1 MSGNP
6 ANSQGGG
13 SLQSSNLILI
23 RHGATAANVCRPH
36 VLQGLRPDSELIDQG
51 REQARMAG
59 LALRNLPVTA
69 IYATPLKRTLETAR
83 LIAQPS
89 GLAVAIE
96 EALVECDVGDWTGL
110 SWPEIERRWPTE
122 HRAFHED
129 AERHG
134 YPGGENLAQV
144 RDRALPAI
152 ERLAARHAG
161 QTFVVVS
168 HGVVN
173 RVLLAHWIGIPL
185 RYARQIPQDNA
196 ALTTIEF
203 RTDRAYVRTVNCVGS
218 LMGPLSR
225 AA

>member
-1 MSGNP
+1 M
-6 ANSQGGG
+6 
-13 SLQSSNLILI
+13 QSSNLILI

-59 LALRNLPVTA
+59 LALRNLPGDRHLRNTA
-69 IYATPLKRTLETAR
+69 EARPGDGPADRTT
-83 LIAQPS
+83 
-89 GLAVAIE
+89 
-96 EALVECDVGDWTGL
+96 VEPCCRYRRSTGGMPDVGDWTGL
-110 SWPEIERRWPTE
+110 SWPEIERRRGPTE

-152 ERLAARHAG
+152 ERLAGAHAG